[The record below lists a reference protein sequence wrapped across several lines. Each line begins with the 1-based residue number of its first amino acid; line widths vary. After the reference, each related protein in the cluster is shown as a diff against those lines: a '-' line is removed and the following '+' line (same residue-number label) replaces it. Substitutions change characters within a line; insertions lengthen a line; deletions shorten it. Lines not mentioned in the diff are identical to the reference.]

1 MVASNRTS
9 AHVLGTLWDKMAS
22 VIHDEKATLGTD
34 HCDIGM
40 RICRKWKFSPIIQD
54 GVLRHHNPLYDSE
67 FSFTGALIFV
77 SHFLS
82 VSDPSG
88 EILSSL
94 MASEVLNKLALAPSD
109 FDKAKE
115 MYKSRT
121 SNNI

>member
-1 MVASNRTS
+1 
-9 AHVLGTLWDKMAS
+9 MAS
-22 VIHDEKATLGTD
+22 VIHDEKTTLGTD

-40 RICRKWKFSPIIQD
+40 RICRKWNFSSIIQE

-67 FSFTGALIFV
+67 FSFAGALIFV

-94 MASEVLNKLALAPSD
+94 IASDVLNKLALKSID
-109 FDKAKE
+109 FDKARDI
-115 MYKSRT
+115 YKTRAL
-121 SNNI
+121 NNI